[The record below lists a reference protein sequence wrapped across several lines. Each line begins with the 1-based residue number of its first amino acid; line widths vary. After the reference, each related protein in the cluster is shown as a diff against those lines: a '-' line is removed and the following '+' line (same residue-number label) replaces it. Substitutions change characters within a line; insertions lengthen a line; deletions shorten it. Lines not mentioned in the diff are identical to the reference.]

1 MRNPNLPTTVATLDL
16 TDEKQR
22 QLHDLI
28 QRTHTGRWKSYRA
41 LAMRQHAAGIT
52 ELAETIPRR
61 KTAQKTFVVL
71 RWSLAPLGFSWDE
84 HACIHA
90 AECAYD
96 RGCPSGKRL
105 RSKERFAMTSPLRE
119 SSHDQNQTSEQQRGR
134 ARPRIAG

>member
-1 MRNPNLPTTVATLDL
+1 MRNANSPVIVATLDL
-16 TDEKQR
+16 TDGNHR

-28 QRTHTGRWKSYRA
+28 QRTHTGRWRSYRA
-41 LAMRQHAAGIT
+41 LAMRQHTAGIT

-61 KTAQKTFVVL
+61 KKAQKTFVVL

-84 HACIHA
+84 HACIRA

-96 RGCPSGKRL
+96 RAFLGEKRL
-105 RSKERFAMTSPLRE
+105 RSKNRCGTTSPLRE